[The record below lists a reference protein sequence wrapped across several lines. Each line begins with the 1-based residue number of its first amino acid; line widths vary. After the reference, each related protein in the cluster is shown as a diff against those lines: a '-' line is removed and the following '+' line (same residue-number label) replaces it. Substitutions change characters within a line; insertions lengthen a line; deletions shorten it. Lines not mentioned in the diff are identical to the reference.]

1 MRAWAELEIALD
13 RRDDAYSVD
22 LRFSQPNDDT
32 DIMLL
37 QKLALTPFDF
47 EGLQKHGHDPV
58 AYGKL
63 LGQNLF
69 AERVVYDRFIKARDV
84 AFSNDVPLRVR
95 LFIHP
100 NAPELHSLRWE
111 TLRDPHDNSWLFT
124 NQNVLFSRY
133 LSTLSWRRVRLRAKS
148 DLRALVVIANPADI
162 GQWRVGGQALTPVD
176 VAGELARSKA
186 ALGSIKVTELASG
199 GTATLQQLSEHL
211 ADDYDILYLVCHGA
225 TDKGQPWLYLEN
237 ETGNVAVVPGSK
249 LVTRLQDLPQAPRL
263 VVLASCQSAG
273 TGLAAG
279 EPSSLDQG
287 ALAALGPRLIE
298 AGVPAVVAMQGSV
311 TMQTVETFMPLF
323 FAELVKHG
331 PVDQA
336 MAAARGGVRE
346 RPDAWMPVLF
356 MRFKSGHISYTRGFS
371 AEQDGKV
378 FTKWRSVLNNIDRE
392 RCTAILGPGVSEV
405 VLGPERDLAQ
415 QWAVR
420 VAFPFGERN
429 AERLAQVAQYVST
442 MEDASLIRTD
452 FTRQLLQRSIVQRFK
467 DPREG
472 SQTGPV
478 AEMVA
483 QAERLVREPP
493 RGDALFVR
501 AEQVIAEAGR
511 LAREQRAL
519 EPHAVLASLPFRIYV
534 TASQDNLLFEA
545 LKAAG
550 KQPKRDYCRWNM
562 DLEGLD
568 PLLDYNEKD
577 WPSRERPLVFHLF
590 GHLGQPESLVLT
602 EDDYLDYLVGIT
614 KYREAI
620 PDAVGRALVSSALL
634 FLGFRVDDWSFRA
647 LFRGVLR
654 RQEGRALREGFA
666 HVAAQI
672 SPDGD
677 ETLDPEGVRRYLEEY
692 FQKASI
698 NAYWGS
704 VEEFVQELHKSATDS
719 GATAV

>member
-13 RRDDAYSVD
+13 RRDDAYAVD

-32 DIMLL
+32 DIWLL
-37 QKLALTPFDF
+37 QKLALTRFDF
-47 EGLQKHGHDPV
+47 DGLQQHALDPV
-58 AYGKL
+58 AYGQL
-63 LGQNLF
+63 LGRNLF
-69 AERVVYDRFIKARDV
+69 ADPDVYERFTKARDV
-84 AFSNDVPLRVR
+84 AFSNDAPLRVR

-111 TLRDPHDNSWLFT
+111 TLRDPRDNAWLFT

-176 VAGELARSKA
+176 VAGELQRSKA
-186 ALGSIKVTELASG
+186 ALGSIRVTELASG
-199 GTATLQQLSEHL
+199 GKATVGQMSEHL
-211 ADDYDILYLVCHGA
+211 GNDYDILYLVCHGA
-225 TDKGQPWLYLEN
+225 SDKDRPRLYLEN
-237 ETGNVAVVPGSK
+237 EAGNVAVVPGAD
-249 LVTRLQDLPQAPRL
+249 LVTRLQELPQAPRL

-279 EPSSLDQG
+279 EPSSIDQG
-287 ALAALGPRLIE
+287 ALAALGPRLVE
-298 AGVPAVVAMQGSV
+298 AGVPAVVAMQGNV
-311 TMQTVETFMPLF
+311 TMQTIETFMPVF
-323 FAELVKHG
+323 FRELIKHG

-336 MAAARGGVRE
+336 MAAARGSVRE

-356 MRFKSGHISYTRGFS
+356 MRFKSGHISYSRGFS
-371 AEQDGKV
+371 AEQDGKS
-378 FTKWRSVLNNIDRE
+378 FTKWRSVLNNIERE

-405 VLGPERDLAQ
+405 VLGPERELAQ

-420 VAFPFGERN
+420 AAFPFGERN
-429 AERLAQVAQYVST
+429 AERLAQVAQYAST
-442 MEDASLIRTD
+442 MEDSSLIRTD
-452 FTRQLLQRSIVQRFK
+452 FTRQLLQRSIVRRFK
-467 DPREG
+467 NAREV

-483 QAERLVREPP
+483 QAERLVREQQ

-511 LAREQRAL
+511 LAREQKEL
-519 EPHAVLASLPFRIYV
+519 EPHTVLASLPFRIYI

-550 KQPKRDYCRWNM
+550 KQPERDYCRWNA
-562 DLEGLD
+562 DLEGMD
-568 PLLDYNEKD
+568 PFIDYNGSYA
-577 WPSRERPLVFHLF
+577 PSRDQPLVFHLF
-590 GHLGQPESLVLT
+590 GYLGQPESLVLT
-602 EDDYLDYLVGIT
+602 EDNYLDYLVGIT
-614 KYREAI
+614 RYRDAI

-634 FLGFRVDDWSFRA
+634 VLGFRVEDWSFRA

-654 RQEGRALREGFA
+654 RQEGRALREGFV
-666 HVAAQI
+666 HVAAQV
-672 SPDGD
+672 SPEGD
-677 ETLDPEGVRRYLEEY
+677 ETLDPDRVRHYLEEY
-692 FQKASI
+692 FQKDRI

-704 VEEFVQELHKSATDS
+704 VEEFVQELHQWATSS
-719 GATAV
+719 GETTL